1 MSDAGSCGTVTATV
15 WPVFVGFGTHPDEDL
30 PMEKRFQIRWG
41 DEAGVIVGHAD
52 PVVEAGEYPCLLYFH
67 APMGPP
73 SFAATFDHP
82 YRTHGGRAHVGP
94 IVYVGDEITAIL

>member
-1 MSDAGSCGTVTATV
+1 MTEGCGTVTAIV

-52 PVVEAGEYPCLLYFH
+52 PVVGAGEYPCLLYFH
-67 APMGPP
+67 GPVGPP
-73 SFAATFDHP
+73 SFAAQFDHP
-82 YRTHGGRAHVGP
+82 LRARGGRQHVGP
-94 IVYVGDEITAIL
+94 IMYVGDEITAIL